1 GEQAQAHQ
9 EPERRAER
17 DAYDLAVPRGHGLGG
32 QRAEQQERYDE
43 VERGQEAHC
52 RKFRQTRYPASTSS
66 ARVRM
71 FTPTR
76 NARRSSGSTCTR
88 CTSSECGAGRA
99 VRGSSVIAARR
110 VGARSTLVSAASGVS
125 SIWSLRY
132 QSPCSPPAA
141 LARVV
146 WRVGAPPGD
155 MHRAC
160 PGRPCACPD
169 RRATR
174 PNVEGGP
181 GPAACPAPC
190 G

>member
-1 GEQAQAHQ
+1 
-9 EPERRAER
+9 
-17 DAYDLAVPRGHGLGG
+17 
-32 QRAEQQERYDE
+32 
-43 VERGQEAHC
+43 
-52 RKFRQTRYPASTSS
+52 
-66 ARVRM
+66 
-71 FTPTR
+71 
-76 NARRSSGSTCTR
+76 STCTR

-146 WRVGAPPGD
+146 WRVGAPPGH

-174 PNVEGGP
+174 PNLGGGP

-190 G
+190 GGRARRPALVDLPLVRCGRSLVVRGGHFTL